1 MHIFVIM
8 AFFHALAGFCLGCGL
23 NPEIDTELGH
33 TISDQSDTPMTQY
46 TNPALGMAGTG
57 SDSEPSS
64 GAISPACSPPSEQVS
79 KYLVEHYIE
88 SKEEREGGRE
98 GGREGERRR
107 GREGERRRGR
117 ERGRGEI

>member
-1 MHIFVIM
+1 M

-33 TISDQSDTPMTQY
+33 TLSDRSDTPITQY

-79 KYLVEHYIE
+79 TYLVEHYIE

-98 GGREGERRR
+98 GEKRRGREGRRRRGREKGREGER
-107 GREGERRRGR
+107 
-117 ERGRGEI
+117 GEI

>member
-1 MHIFVIM
+1 M

-88 SKEEREGGRE
+88 SKEGRE
-98 GGREGERRR
+98 GGREREGEGGREREGEG
-107 GREGERRRGR
+107 GREGEEKFEFGMHCT
-117 ERGRGEI
+117 